1 MYSSIKLPRLAI
13 ITTLLSAL
21 WMTACIQPSMAG
33 NSPRLSINPITDNGG
48 KAMVSLLYRGPQ
60 EFGMDDPSQC
70 TTMQLDSS
78 QKTTLGLCDG
88 STRLLSLGKRFAL
101 DWEDIQNRFVSFTYT
116 TTNESVAF
124 TGRGTISGEAWQRAV
139 LAWARV
145 THAELATRRVSAT
158 GRTVMGWYF
167 ARIPDQDNVC
177 AHLTVLNYGFAYAET
192 VNCDGGEVIET
203 TGDWL
208 TDAEMTQLDQWLYQ
222 RAPLYVER
230 NYLDGQGSSVMSEVE
245 ATAVAE
251 WAKKV
256 RARIWKE

>member
-1 MYSSIKLPRLAI
+1 
-13 ITTLLSAL
+13 
-21 WMTACIQPSMAG
+21 
-33 NSPRLSINPITDNGG
+33 
-48 KAMVSLLYRGPQ
+48 MVSLLYRGPQ

-222 RAPLYVER
+222 RAPLYVDR
-230 NYLDGQGSSVMSEVE
+230 NYLDGQGSTAMSEAE
-245 ATAVAE
+245 ATAVTE
-251 WAKKV
+251 WARAV
-256 RARIWKE
+256 RARLWKE